1 MNRRILVFALVLLLT
16 AVHCTVVP
24 ALAVN
29 WRPYFTLSPNEGRAL
44 VTDCTAIIQNAG
56 VPSLNISIN
65 EQVILAWSGDTPIRS
80 EGVTTD
86 NGITFTEL
94 TDVLSPAQG
103 DGGFIYLPDGRT
115 RYLVEEPLPDRPPS
129 PRKSRIVSWISD
141 DGINWTREDGVR
153 YQPGLADDS
162 ISSVP
167 AVLQVVDSVWRL
179 YYVADFYHTNGTRT
193 AISTDWGV
201 TWAAESIV
209 NVLRNGDVDPYAV
222 HLTTGGVRIYYRRM
236 QPPGGIAYA
245 DGNGLVFDTTII
257 HMLIRDGA
265 ALTAFKLDPAVIR
278 FPNGDVACYMGISN
292 SNYPPVMEKIIAAR
306 SPASHIT
313 GDREALA
320 LASLCTLGEILPN
333 PFNATTRIVVEV
345 GETAPIDLRLYDLL
359 GRQVATLFEGVLETG
374 RHTVVFDGNG
384 KPSGVYF
391 CCLRSRTVTQ
401 TRKMLLLR

>member
-1 MNRRILVFALVLLLT
+1 MNRRILVFALVLLT
-16 AVHCTVVP
+16 AVHCMAVP

-65 EQVILAWSGDTPIRS
+65 EQVIFGWGVNGPIRH

-86 NGITFTEL
+86 NGRSFVEL
-94 TDVLSPAQG
+94 LDVQPPDQA

-115 RYLVEEPLPDRPPS
+115 RFLVEEPLPDRPPD
-129 PRKSRIVSWISD
+129 PRKSRIISWISE

-167 AVLQVVDSVWRL
+167 AVLQVADSVWRL

-209 NVLRNGDVDPYAV
+209 NILRNGDGDPYAV
-222 HLTTGGVRIYYRRM
+222 HLTNGRVRIYYRRM

-245 DGNGLVFDTTII
+245 DGDGLVFDTIHI

-265 ALTAFKLDPAVIR
+265 DLTAFKLDPAVIR

-292 SNYPPVMEKIIAAR
+292 SNNPPVMEKIIAAR

-320 LASLCTLGEILPN
+320 LPALCALGEILPN

-359 GRQVATLFEGVLETG
+359 GRQVAILFEGVLETG